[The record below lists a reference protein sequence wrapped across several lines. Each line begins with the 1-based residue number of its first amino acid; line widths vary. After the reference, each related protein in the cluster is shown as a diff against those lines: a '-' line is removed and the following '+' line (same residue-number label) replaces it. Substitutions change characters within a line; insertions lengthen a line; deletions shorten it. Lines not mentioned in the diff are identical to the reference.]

1 MRIYYGNGEVR
12 LEGAVDVA
20 AFEIRYKGKINAD
33 SELPDSWFMR
43 NNGRMIIGISLGDV
57 QPEVLFTYEGE
68 LRILSCRVT
77 NRDLY
82 QDYATPVAEGLG
94 FWNVLNTNW
103 EDFTQFPEDFNGT
116 YVTGKIPRKTSIK
129 EKTQIE
135 ETETRRVSISQP
147 TPPTS
152 SSTGG
157 Y

>member
-1 MRIYYGNGEVR
+1 MKIYYGNGEVR
-12 LEGAVDVA
+12 LEGAVDIA
-20 AFEIRYKGKINAD
+20 AFEIRYKGRFTAN

-43 NNGRMIIGISLGDV
+43 NNNRMVIGVSLGNV

-94 FWNVLNTNW
+94 FWGSLNTNW
-103 EDFTQFPEDFNGT
+103 EDFTQFPEDFDGT
-116 YVTGKIPRKTSIK
+116 YVVGNIPNKTSIA
-129 EKTQIE
+129 EQTNIE
-135 ETETRRVSISQP
+135 NFEVSSQQ
-147 TPPTS
+147 TS
-152 SSTGG
+152 NTGG

>member
-43 NNGRMIIGISLGDV
+43 NNNRMIIGISLGDV

-82 QDYATPVAEGLG
+82 QEYATPVAEGLG
-94 FWNVLNTNW
+94 FWNVLNTSELTNIPQNRERTIIIGFHDEVDW
-103 EDFTQFPEDFNGT
+103 EQRE
-116 YVTGKIPRKTSIK
+116 R
-129 EKTQIE
+129 
-135 ETETRRVSISQP
+135 TEARFGS
-147 TPPTS
+147 
-152 SSTGG
+152 
-157 Y
+157 

>member
-82 QDYATPVAEGLG
+82 QDYATPTIEGVD
-94 FWNVLNTNW
+94 FWNLLHTNY
-103 EDFTQFPEDFNGT
+103 EDFTQFPESFSGTFINGN
-116 YVTGKIPRKTSIK
+116 IPRKTSIK
-129 EKTQIE
+129 EKTKIE

-147 TPPTS
+147 TPPRS
-152 SSTGG
+152 SGTGG

>member
-1 MRIYYGNGEVR
+1 MKIYYGNGEVR

-33 SELPDSWFMR
+33 SELPDSWVMR
-43 NNGRMIIGISLGDV
+43 NSNRMIIGLGFSDA
-57 QPEVLFTYEGE
+57 QPELLFTYEGD
-68 LRILSCRVT
+68 LKILSCRVT
-77 NRDLY
+77 NGDLH
-82 QDYATPVAEGLG
+82 QHYATPVAEGLG

-129 EKTQIE
+129 EKTKIE

-152 SSTGG
+152 SGTGG

>member
-1 MRIYYGNGEVR
+1 MTKIYYGNGEVR

-43 NNGRMIIGISLGDV
+43 NNNRMIIGVSLGDV

-77 NRDLY
+77 NRDLD

-129 EKTQIE
+129 E
-135 ETETRRVSISQP
+135 S
-147 TPPTS
+147 
-152 SSTGG
+152 
-157 Y
+157 

>member
-57 QPEVLFTYEGE
+57 QPEVLFTYEGD
-68 LRILSCRVT
+68 LKILSCRVT
-77 NRDLY
+77 SRDLY
-82 QDYATPVAEGLG
+82 QDYATPTIEGVD
-94 FWNVLNTNW
+94 FWNLLHTNY
-103 EDFTQFPEDFNGT
+103 EDFTQFPESFSGTFINGN
-116 YVTGKIPRKTSIK
+116 IPRKTSIK
-129 EKTQIE
+129 EKTKIE

-152 SSTGG
+152 SGTGG

>member
-1 MRIYYGNGEVR
+1 MKIYYGNGEVR

-20 AFEIRYKGKINAD
+20 AFEIRYKGRFSAD

-43 NNGRMIIGISLGDV
+43 NNNRMVIGVSLGDV

-94 FWNVLNTNW
+94 FWRSLNTNY

-129 EKTQIE
+129 EKAKLKKLKLGE
-135 ETETRRVSISQP
+135 
-147 TPPTS
+147 
-152 SSTGG
+152 
-157 Y
+157 

>member
-43 NNGRMIIGISLGDV
+43 NNGRMIIGVSLGNV
-57 QPEVLFTYEGE
+57 QPEVLFTYEGD
-68 LRILSCRVT
+68 LKILSCRVT
-77 NRDLY
+77 SRNLD
-82 QDYATPVAEGLG
+82 QDYATPTIEGVD
-94 FWNVLNTNW
+94 FWNLLHTKY
-103 EDFTQFPEDFNGT
+103 EDFTQFPESFIGT
-116 YVTGKIPRKTSIK
+116 FINGKIPRKTSIK
-129 EKTQIE
+129 EKTEIE

-147 TPPTS
+147 TPPRS
-152 SSTGG
+152 SGTGG

>member
-43 NNGRMIIGISLGDV
+43 NNGRMIIGVSLGDV
-57 QPEVLFTYEGE
+57 QPEVLFTYEGD

-77 NRDLY
+77 SRDLN
-82 QDYATPVAEGLG
+82 QDYATPTIEGVD
-94 FWNVLNTNW
+94 FWNLLHTKY
-103 EDFTQFPEDFNGT
+103 EDFTQFPESFSGTFINGT
-116 YVTGKIPRKTSIK
+116 IPRKTSIK

-152 SSTGG
+152 SGTGG

>member
-43 NNGRMIIGISLGDV
+43 NNNRMIIGVSLGDV

-129 EKTQIE
+129 EKTKLKKLKLGE
-135 ETETRRVSISQP
+135 
-147 TPPTS
+147 
-152 SSTGG
+152 
-157 Y
+157 

>member
-1 MRIYYGNGEVR
+1 MKIYYGNGEVR

-43 NNGRMIIGISLGDV
+43 NNNRMIIGVSLGDV

-152 SSTGG
+152 SGTGG

>member
-43 NNGRMIIGISLGDV
+43 NNNRMIIGVSLGDV

-129 EKTQIE
+129 EKTKIE

-147 TPPTS
+147 TPPRS
-152 SSTGG
+152 SGPGG

>member
-57 QPEVLFTYEGE
+57 QPEVLFTYEGD
-68 LRILSCRVT
+68 LKILSCRVT
-77 NRDLY
+77 SRKLD
-82 QDYATPVAEGLG
+82 QDYATPTIEGVD
-94 FWNVLNTNW
+94 FWNLLHTNY
-103 EDFTQFPEDFNGT
+103 EDFTQFPESFSGTFINGN
-116 YVTGKIPRKTSIK
+116 IPRKTSIK
-129 EKTQIE
+129 EKTKIE

-147 TPPTS
+147 TPPRS
-152 SSTGG
+152 SGTGG